1 MKLPFT
7 QEQFFELFAEYN
19 EAVWPL
25 QLVFNVAAIAMVVI
39 LIRTPGRAGKLVS
52 FGLAFLW
59 FWVAVVYHLAFFW
72 RINPAAPFFV
82 LISLAAAEAFLWFGF
97 FRPSLCFRSGMD
109 ARKIAGVFVVLFAL
123 AGYPIFGAL
132 LGHHYPAAPT
142 FGLPCPTTIFTFG
155 VLLMAAR
162 PLPWLVLVAPMVWA
176 AIGAAA
182 AFSLGVTQD
191 IALLVMMVLGGYML
205 LSNQSPIEPPL
216 KADGPRP

>member
-1 MKLPFT
+1 ML
-7 QEQFFELFAEYN
+7 FFFFKQKTAYEIG
-19 EAVWPL
+19 VR
-25 QLVFNVAAIAMVVI
+25 LVGSEMC
-39 LIRTPGRAGKLVS
+39 IRDR
-52 FGLAFLW
+52 
-59 FWVAVVYHLAFFW
+59 
-72 RINPAAPFFV
+72 
-82 LISLAAAEAFLWFGF
+82 
-97 FRPSLCFRSGMD
+97 
-109 ARKIAGVFVVLFAL
+109 
-123 AGYPIFGAL
+123 

-191 IALLVMMVLGGYML
+191 IGLLVMMVLGGYML